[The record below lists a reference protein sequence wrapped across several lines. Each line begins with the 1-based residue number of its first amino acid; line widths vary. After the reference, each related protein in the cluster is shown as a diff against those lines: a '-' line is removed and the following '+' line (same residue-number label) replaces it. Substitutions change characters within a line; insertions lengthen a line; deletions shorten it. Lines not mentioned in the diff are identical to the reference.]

1 MQQLAVV
8 MRNLA
13 AEISRAV
20 CRQRSLI
27 KCLEAIGWLATK
39 LMRIARYVSV
49 SDDDERA
56 LRIIAGRAWAAA
68 YF

>member
-13 AEISRAV
+13 VEVSIAV

-27 KCLEAIGWLATK
+27 KCFESIDWLATK
-39 LMRIARYVSV
+39 LMRTARYLSV
-49 SDDDERA
+49 SDDDDERA
-56 LRIIAGRAWAAA
+56 LRIIAARA
-68 YF
+68 